1 MADHEGK
8 EGKFSRRDL
17 LLRIQAASQARWEEE
32 KTFYAE
38 PAMEGQPC
46 PEGKF
51 FGNFP
56 YPYMNGLLHLGHA
69 FSLSKLEF
77 AAAYHRLCGKRV
89 LFGQGFHC
97 TGMPIKACADKLDR
111 ELTAYGCPPRFPT
124 QQDEEEEQQPAAN
137 GDAGAPVDPTKFVG
151 KKSKA
156 QSKKGPG
163 ATQWDILKR
172 SGIQEEDIPQF
183 RDSSHWLHYFPPL
196 AERDLRAMGCGVD
209 WRRSFITTD
218 MNPFYD
224 SFVRWQFWTL
234 YRQGKIV
241 KDKRYA
247 VYSPLDGQPC
257 ADHDRASG
265 EGVGPQEYT
274 LIKMRVKELKGVCG
288 KCYKVVM
295 LSFEVL
301 PFTKKATV
309 ALCSGRR
316 SLGLWVL
323 DAV

>member
-1 MADHEGK
+1 
-8 EGKFSRRDL
+8 
-17 LLRIQAASQARWEEE
+17 
-32 KTFYAE
+32 
-38 PAMEGQPC
+38 
-46 PEGKF
+46 
-51 FGNFP
+51 
-56 YPYMNGLLHLGHA
+56 
-69 FSLSKLEF
+69 
-77 AAAYHRLCGKRV
+77 
-89 LFGQGFHC
+89 
-97 TGMPIKACADKLDR
+97 
-111 ELTAYGCPPRFPT
+111 
-124 QQDEEEEQQPAAN
+124 
-137 GDAGAPVDPTKFVG
+137 
-151 KKSKA
+151 
-156 QSKKGPG
+156 
-163 ATQWDILKR
+163 
-172 SGIQEEDIPQF
+172 
-183 RDSSHWLHYFPPL
+183 
-196 AERDLRAMGCGVD
+196 MGCGVD

-316 SLGLWVL
+316 SLGLLVL